1 MPVVTSDETWMH
13 EALMLASQGIG
24 LTSPNP
30 PVGAV
35 VVLEN
40 EIVGRG
46 WHSFA
51 GGPHAEVNAL
61 ADARERV
68 SEKDWAEATLYV
80 TLEPCSTHGR
90 TPPCVE
96 AILAAGVRRV
106 VVAST
111 DPNPAHAGEGYA
123 ILRRAGVEVVTSVCE
138 TEGDHLIR
146 FFSRRILDGRP
157 WVIAKTAVTLSGHTV
172 LPAADGPWISSP
184 ESREDAQ
191 RLRRQCEA
199 ILIGGETLRRDN
211 PHLTLR
217 GPQAE
222 GRPQPLRVVLTSQ
235 KDLPKESHLFSDKF
249 VQRTRVHSE
258 ISLEESLRRLHA
270 EGISAVL
277 LESGGRLL
285 AHAIEGKLVD
295 ELVLYVAPMFGGG
308 PAQLQT
314 SASLPAGLKNLE
326 CTMIGPDVRIRGE
339 FKTTRSFLRG

>member
-1 MPVVTSDETWMH
+1 MPAVPSDETWMR
-13 EALMLASQGIG
+13 EALTLASLGLG

-35 VVLEN
+35 VVLKN
-40 EIVGRG
+40 EVVGRG

-61 ADARERV
+61 ADARERIQAKDL
-68 SEKDWAEATLYV
+68 SEASLYV

-111 DPNPAHAGEGYA
+111 DPNPAHGGDGYT
-123 ILRRAGVEVVTSVCE
+123 ILRRSGVEVVTGICE
-138 TEGDHLIR
+138 AEGDHLIR

-157 WVIAKTAVTLSGHTV
+157 WVIAKTAASLSGHTV
-172 LPAADGPWISSP
+172 LPTAEGPWISSP
-184 ESREDAQ
+184 ESREDVQ
-191 RLRRQCEA
+191 GLRRQCEA

-222 GRPQPLRVVLTSQ
+222 GRPQPLRVVFTSQ
-235 KDLPKESHLFSDKF
+235 KDLPKESRLFTDKLA
-249 VQRTRVHSE
+249 QKTRIHCG

-270 EGISAVL
+270 EGVSAVL

-285 AHAIEGKLVD
+285 AHAIEEKLVD
-295 ELVLYVAPMFGGG
+295 ELVLYVAPVFGGG
-308 PAQLQT
+308 PAQLQ
-314 SASLPAGLKNLE
+314 SPGALAGLKNLE

-339 FKTTRSFLRG
+339 FMQTRSFLRG

>member
-1 MPVVTSDETWMH
+1 MPVATSDETWMR
-13 EALMLASQGIG
+13 EALSLASHGLG

-35 VVLEN
+35 VVLKN
-40 EIVGRG
+40 EIIGRG

-61 ADARERV
+61 VDARKRV
-68 SEKDWAEATLYV
+68 DAKALSDASLYV

-96 AILAAGVRRV
+96 AILAAGVGRV
-106 VVAST
+106 IVAST
-111 DPNPAHAGEGYA
+111 DPNPSHGGKGFA
-123 ILRRAGVEVVTSVCE
+123 ILRRSGVDVVTGICE
-138 TEGDHLIR
+138 AEGDHLIR

-157 WVIAKTAVTLSGHTV
+157 WVIAKSAATLSGHTV
-172 LPAADGPWISSP
+172 LPSSEGPWISSP
-184 ESREDAQ
+184 ESREDVQ
-191 RLRRQCEA
+191 GLRRQCEA

-235 KDLPKESHLFSDKF
+235 KDLPKESHLFTDKF
-249 VQRTRVHSE
+249 VQKTRIHCE

-270 EGISAVL
+270 EGVSAVL

-285 AHAIEGKLVD
+285 AHAIEEKLVD
-295 ELVLYVAPMFGGG
+295 ELVLYLAPVFGGG

-314 SASLPAGLKNLE
+314 PGALAGLKNLE

-339 FKTTRSFLRG
+339 FTATRSFLRG